1 MSQLS
6 RIYSTSQE
14 EVLIPVSGVL
24 ATIEEKVASKPAF
37 LLPVGGLLVTAKP
50 VLLLHVPPPPSI
62 FFLQST
68 TSHKVSLAFII
79 SNLAVDLAM
88 DSII

>member
-1 MSQLS
+1 MSKVSQ
-6 RIYSTSQE
+6 IYSTSQE

-37 LLPVGGLLVTAKP
+37 LLPVGELLVTAKP
-50 VLLLHVPPPPSI
+50 VLLLYAPV
-62 FFLQST
+62 QST
-68 TSHKVSLAFII
+68 TSHKISPAFII